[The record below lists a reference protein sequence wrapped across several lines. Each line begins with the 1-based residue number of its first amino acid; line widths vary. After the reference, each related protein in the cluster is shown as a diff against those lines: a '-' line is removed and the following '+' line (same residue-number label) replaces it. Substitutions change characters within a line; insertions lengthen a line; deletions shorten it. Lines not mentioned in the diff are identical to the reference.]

1 MERIAAQP
9 HSAPLARFTSRR
21 IVVTG
26 AASGIGRAT
35 VLRLLE
41 EGGTVHGV
49 DVVADGLAETVALAA
64 DAGGAGTLT
73 TGVVDVSDERS
84 VRDGISGAI
93 AQLGGLDVLVNA
105 AGILRAAHT
114 HECTLDMW
122 KQVIDIN
129 LTGTFLVTREAIPAL
144 LESDKAVIVN
154 FSSTSAAFGHPYMGA
169 YAASKGGVD
178 AFTHALALEYGKRGI
193 RAVAVAPGGI
203 ESGITFTTAG
213 MLPPDTDWGLFTGL
227 QPQLA
232 PNESGFAGPEVIAS
246 TIAML
251 ASDDGK
257 WVTGTTLRIDGG
269 AHC

>member
-1 MERIAAQP
+1 MERFADC
-9 HSAPLARFTSRR
+9 R
-21 IVVTG
+21 IIVTG

-49 DVVADGLAETVALAA
+49 DVSEEGLAETTSLAA
-64 DAGGAGTLT
+64 AAGGSGALT
-73 TGVVDVSDERS
+73 TGLVDIADEQS
-84 VRDGISGAI
+84 VASGIGGAI
-93 AQLGGLDVLVNA
+93 SALGGLDVLVNA

-114 HECTLDMW
+114 HECTLDLW

-129 LTGTFLVTREAIPAL
+129 LTGTFLVTRESIPAL
-144 LESDKAVIVN
+144 LESDRAVIVN

-169 YAASKGGVD
+169 YAASKGGID

-203 ESGITFTTAG
+203 ESGITFSTPG
-213 MLPPDTDWGLFTGL
+213 MLPADADWGLFTGL

-232 PNESGFAGPEVIAS
+232 PNASGFAGAEVIAS

>member
-1 MERIAAQP
+1 MERFAD
-9 HSAPLARFTSRR
+9 RR
-21 IVVTG
+21 IIVTG

-49 DVVADGLAETVALAA
+49 DVAEEGLAETASLAA
-64 DAGGAGTLT
+64 AAGGSGILT
-73 TGVVDVSDERS
+73 TGTVDVSDEQS
-84 VRDGISGAI
+84 VAAGIAGAI
-93 AQLGGLDVLVNA
+93 SALGGLDVLVNA
-105 AGILRAAHT
+105 AGIMRTAHT

-129 LTGTFLVTREAIPAL
+129 LTGTFLVSREAIPAL
-144 LESDKAVIVN
+144 LESAHAVIVN
-154 FSSTSAAFGHPYMGA
+154 FSSTSAAFGHLYMGA
-169 YAASKGGVD
+169 YAASKGGID

-203 ESGITFTTAG
+203 ESGITFATPG
-213 MLPPDTDWGLFTGL
+213 MLPADADWGLFAGL

-232 PNESGFAGPEVIAS
+232 PNESGFAGPEVIAA

>member
-1 MERIAAQP
+1 MERFAD
-9 HSAPLARFTSRR
+9 RR
-21 IVVTG
+21 IIVTG

-49 DVVADGLAETVALAA
+49 DVAEEGLAETASLAA
-64 DAGGAGTLT
+64 AAGGSGILT
-73 TGVVDVSDERS
+73 TGTVDVSDEQS
-84 VRDGISGAI
+84 VAAGIAGAI
-93 AQLGGLDVLVNA
+93 SALGGLDVLVNA
-105 AGILRAAHT
+105 AGIMRTAHT

-129 LTGTFLVTREAIPAL
+129 LTGTFLVSREAIPAL
-144 LESDKAVIVN
+144 LESAHAVIVN
-154 FSSTSAAFGHPYMGA
+154 LSSTSAAFGHPYMGA
-169 YAASKGGVD
+169 YAASKGGID

-203 ESGITFTTAG
+203 ESGITFATPG
-213 MLPPDTDWGLFTGL
+213 MLPADADWGLFAGL

-232 PNESGFAGPEVIAS
+232 PNESGFAGPEVIAA

>member
-1 MERIAAQP
+1 MERFAD
-9 HSAPLARFTSRR
+9 RR
-21 IVVTG
+21 IIVTG

-49 DVVADGLAETVALAA
+49 DVAEEGLAETASLAA
-64 DAGGAGTLT
+64 AAGGSGILT
-73 TGVVDVSDERS
+73 TGTVDVSDEQS
-84 VRDGISGAI
+84 VAAGIAGAI
-93 AQLGGLDVLVNA
+93 SALGGLDVLVNA
-105 AGILRAAHT
+105 AGIMRTAHT

-129 LTGTFLVTREAIPAL
+129 LTGTFLVSREAIPAL
-144 LESDKAVIVN
+144 LESAHAVIVN

-169 YAASKGGVD
+169 YAASKGGID

-203 ESGITFTTAG
+203 ESGITFATPG
-213 MLPPDTDWGLFTGL
+213 MLPADADWGLFAGL

-232 PNESGFAGPEVIAS
+232 PNESGFAGPEVIAA